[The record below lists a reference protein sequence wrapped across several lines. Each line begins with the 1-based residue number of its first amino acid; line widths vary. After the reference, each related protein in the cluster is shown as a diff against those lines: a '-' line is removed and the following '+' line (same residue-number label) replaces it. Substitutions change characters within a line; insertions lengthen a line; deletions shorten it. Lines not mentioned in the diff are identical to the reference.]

1 MRVSLFIPC
10 TVDVFMPDIG
20 VAVSGLLKRLGCEVI
35 YHKEQT
41 CCGQAHFNAGR
52 RKDTAKL
59 ARRFIRI
66 FENDKN
72 IVCPAGSCVYMV
84 KKHYPE
90 LLKDDPAWLAR
101 AESIGKRVYELSEF
115 IVTRLGVKD
124 TQTRFNGR
132 LAYHESC
139 HLLRGLGVTG
149 YAKELISNIK
159 SARVVPLSGAD
170 SCCGFGGEFSNNYPE
185 ISEALVREK
194 VNSFIASG
202 ADVIIL
208 SEPGCL
214 LNIRGYLHRHHPD
227 KKAMHIANL
236 LASREEF

>member
-20 VAVSGLLKRLGCEVI
+20 VDAYRLLKRLGCEVI

-41 CCGQAHFNAGR
+41 CCGQVHFNSGH
-52 RKDTAKL
+52 RKDAAKL
-59 ARRFIRI
+59 AKRFIRI
-66 FENDKN
+66 FENDEN

-90 LLKDDPAWLAR
+90 LFKADPEWLER
-101 AESIGKRVYELSEF
+101 ADKLGNRVFELSEF
-115 IVTRLGVKD
+115 IVFRLGISD
-124 TQTRFNGR
+124 TGTSFNGKVT
-132 LAYHESC
+132 YHESC

-149 YAKELISNIK
+149 YAKKLISGVK
-159 SARVVPLSGAD
+159 GVQVVPLTGAD

-185 ISEALVREK
+185 ISEALVRDK
-194 VNSFIASG
+194 TNSFIASG
-202 ADVIIL
+202 ADVLLL

-214 LNIRGYLHRHHPD
+214 LNVRGYLHRHHPD
-227 KKAMHIANL
+227 KKAMHIASF
-236 LASREEF
+236 LAGREV